1 VNVIE
6 KKEEDTMM
14 SFTTQQSYAAQI
26 NQTYHTDEDL
36 FVTVDQRLQELYA
49 KDSDLETLFRSLAK
63 GMVSAMGYETYND
76 MVKDIVGMGEIQY
89 VPVTNIDINDTM
101 QRWPDRENLIDIVS
115 EFNPDFVNRIRTY
128 LDTKRKDGETTRHV
142 AWDGQHTAIALY
154 IIGVY
159 GFGVMPE
166 LVTVPVD
173 QYPGDDRAAIRRRF
187 VEFNSGR
194 TSKKLE
200 AIDLYKQYVAGFRHD
215 GLTDFWNQRCVK
227 LQEYFENYGFF
238 ATSDKFGDEQRPG
251 AWSRM
256 TEVMNR
262 NFPVEVFERV
272 MYFHS
277 VSNSTNPF
285 IALEIDNMSHFVR
298 QCMNDGIVVTDEYLD
313 EMAKL
318 LAIITGNT
326 WAVGSVKH
334 RKVQTAYQN
343 HVAIEQA
350 AERMTPGKTYRCN
363 QTIVGPVWIAKALA
377 NAGFSQKLPVFD
389 EQFNFTSEDLV

>member
-1 VNVIE
+1 M
-6 KKEEDTMM
+6 TQPTG
-14 SFTTQQSYAAQI
+14 FTFATKTENSYASQI
-26 NQTYHTDEDL
+26 NATYHTDEDL

-49 KDSDLETLFRSLAK
+49 KDSDLEMLFRSLAQ
-63 GMVSAMGYETYND
+63 GMVAAMGYETYDD
-76 MVKDIVGMGEIQY
+76 MIKDIVGMGEIQY

-101 QRWPDRENLIDIVS
+101 QRWPDRENLIDIIS

-128 LDTKRKDGETTRHV
+128 LDTKRKDGNVSRHV
-142 AWDGQHTAIALY
+142 AWDGQHTGLALY

-200 AIDLYKQYVAGFRHD
+200 AIDLFKQYVAGFRHD
-215 GLTDFWNQRCVK
+215 GLTEFWNQRCVK
-227 LQEYFENYGFF
+227 LQEYFEKYGCY
-238 ATSDKFGDEQRPG
+238 ATSEKFGDDKRAG

-262 NFPVEVFERV
+262 NFPVEIFERV
-272 MYFHS
+272 MYYHS
-277 VSNSTNPF
+277 VTNSDKPF
-285 IALEIDNMSHFVR
+285 VALEIDNLSHFVR
-298 QCMNDGIVVTDEYLD
+298 QCMNDGIVVTDAYLN
-313 EMAKL
+313 EVASIMSKL
-318 LAIITGNT
+318 TQNT

-334 RKVQTAYQN
+334 RKVQDAYQN
-343 HVAIEQA
+343 HVEIEKQA
-350 AERMTPGKTYRCN
+350 GRMLPGKTYRCN
-363 QTIVGPVWIAKALA
+363 QTFVGPVWITAALKQ
-377 NAGFSQKLPVFD
+377 AGFTQQLPVFED
-389 EQFNFTSEDLV
+389 SYTFTTEDLS

>member
-1 VNVIE
+1 
-6 KKEEDTMM
+6 MM
-14 SFTTQQSYAAQI
+14 NFTTTTHTYAETI

-36 FVTVDQRLQELYA
+36 FLTIEQRLQELYA
-49 KDSDLETLFRSLAK
+49 KDSDLEPLLRSLAK
-63 GMVSAMGYETYND
+63 GMVAAMGYATYQD
-76 MVKDIVGMGEIQY
+76 LLKDIVGMGKIQY
-89 VPVTNIDINDTM
+89 APSTIIDVNDTL
-101 QRWPDRENLIDIVS
+101 QRRPDRENLINIVG

-128 LDTKRKDGETTRHV
+128 LDTKRKDGKIDRHI

-154 IIGVY
+154 VIAVY

-166 LVTVPVD
+166 LVLVPVD

-215 GLTDFWNQRCVK
+215 GLADFWNQRCVK
-227 LQEYFENYGFF
+227 LQEYFERYGFF
-238 ATSDKFGDEQRPG
+238 ATSEKFGDEHRPG

-272 MYFHS
+272 MYYHNI
-277 VSNSTNPF
+277 SNSNSPF
-285 IALEIDNMSHFVR
+285 IPLEIDNMSCFIR
-298 QCMNDGIVVTDEYLD
+298 QCMDNGIVVTDEYLD
-313 EMAKL
+313 EMSKL
-318 LAIITGNT
+318 LAKITGNT
-326 WAVGSVKH
+326 WAKGSVKH
-334 RKVQTAYQN
+334 RKVQSAYQN
-343 HVAIEQA
+343 HVQIEQA
-350 AERMTPGKTYRCN
+350 AGRMVAGNTYRCN

-377 NAGFSQKLPVFD
+377 NAGFSHALPVFD
-389 EQFNFTSEDLV
+389 EAYNFTTEDLV